1 MAISDLI
8 GSPGFAGDHLGFPSA
23 SWLSLGLAVTLSDSP
38 APPDLDLGV
47 SVAPL
52 APPVLGGSRFPLRN
66 HWNSSSLSR
75 AASGLGCSSST
86 ARPRRDY
93 FGSSRYLFFYAGG
106 LHRGSRSL
114 SSLTPPLVLSV
125 LDPLVALSLLSGS
138 RTFTVVWYRVSAV
151 GSFFFLIGFG
161 SWLSYFCYFCLICK
175 LGY

>member
-8 GSPGFAGDHLGFPSA
+8 GSPGFADDHLGFPSA

-75 AASGLGCSSST
+75 AASGLGCSSSN

-93 FGSSRYLFFYAGG
+93 FGSSRYLFFTSVVSTVA
-106 LHRGSRSL
+106 LD
-114 SSLTPPLVLSV
+114 LSV
-125 LDPLVALSLLSGS
+125 LSRRHYFYRYSIHWWLLVFSAALASS
-138 RTFTVVWYRVSAV
+138 R
-151 GSFFFLIGFG
+151 
-161 SWLSYFCYFCLICK
+161 
-175 LGY
+175 